1 MCVLFRVSLS
11 KTFSCTGFAKLLIA
25 MELFSLL
32 WLLWLYTCA
41 CGQGQLVSCAGVQ
54 KLMVSVRLLLLLL
67 LLCILCRTS
76 LSDGF
81 SSAGWLWKSED
92 LSVLFSVVED
102 ADVVCMYCIGSTSLR
117 PGKKGKRGN

>member
-11 KTFSCTGFAKLLIA
+11 KTFSCTGFAKLLISV
-25 MELFSLL
+25 ELFSLL

-54 KLMVSVRLLLLLL
+54 KLMVSVRLLLL
-67 LLCILCRTS
+67 CILCRTS

-81 SSAGWLWKSED
+81 SSAGWLSKSED
-92 LSVLFSVVED
+92 LSVLVSVVED

-117 PGKKGKRGN
+117 PGKKGKGGN